1 MKEVVSYLLFS
12 VVTVHMLS
20 IMAETIFFRSIRQD
34 GVEKQRNHWI
44 IRTRDVTFLPAV
56 ASVTGLVVIKYFL

>member
-1 MKEVVSYLLFS
+1 MKEVASYLLFS

-20 IMAETIFFRSIRQD
+20 LVAEAIFFRSIQQD
-34 GVEKQRNHWI
+34 GIEKRRNHWI
-44 IRTRDVTFLPAV
+44 IRTRNVTFLPAV

>member
-1 MKEVVSYLLFS
+1 MKEFASYLLFS

-20 IMAETIFFRSIRQD
+20 TMAETIFFRSIQQD
-34 GVEKQRNHWI
+34 GIEKRRNHWI

-56 ASVTGLVVIKYFL
+56 ASATGLVVVKYFL